1 MFYTLHL
8 LTFTYVYLHVYI
20 YLHVLA
26 CTDTISMRMINSRG
40 QAQQVTAG
48 GVPFWHPTSFSKAT
62 LHGRHL
68 SVVVNY
74 IDQVEC
80 PPGSWCADG
89 VKQPCPLGTYG
100 VSSGLSNSRCSG
112 PCHAGY
118 YCPQGSISPVPC
130 APGHWCDGNSS
141 VSCPAGRYGSTSLLG
156 SDTCTGPCSPG
167 HYCLA
172 GSTSPTQNICP
183 PGRFGSRPAL
193 GSPECSGQ
201 CDAGYYC
208 PDDGRSMNATRY
220 PCGGSHVYCP
230 HGSGAPIPVSPG
242 FYSVGG
248 GSDST

>member
-1 MFYTLHL
+1 
-8 LTFTYVYLHVYI
+8 
-20 YLHVLA
+20 
-26 CTDTISMRMINSRG
+26 MIDV
-40 QAQQVTAG
+40 Q
-48 GVPFWHPTSFSKAT
+48 
-62 LHGRHL
+62 
-68 SVVVNY
+68 
-74 IDQVEC
+74 
-80 PPGSWCADG
+80 
-89 VKQPCPLGTYG
+89 
-100 VSSGLSNSRCSG
+100 
-112 PCHAGY
+112 
-118 YCPQGSISPVPC
+118 
-130 APGHWCDGNSS
+130 
-141 VSCPAGRYGSTSLLG
+141 VSCPAGQYGSTSLLG

-183 PGRFGSRPAL
+183 PGRFGRQPAL

-248 GSDST
+248 GSDSLDVMVGAEEDHHEEVWLNGARRSHQVQCTPGTYCVMGVRRYCPEGQYGLDYGQQINTCSGQCQPGYYCPKGSTSPEQVACPAGRYGSVEGLGNSQCTNACAKGHYCPMNSTNAR